1 MRKFSKALIAS
12 AVLTGLSVSSA
23 FAAGTPGTAVGP
35 DYTVLTNG
43 FDWGTTVAAVM
54 AIGAGAVGLVLAI
67 VGMRKV
73 FQFVRA
79 I

>member
-1 MRKFSKALIAS
+1 MRKFAKSLVAS
-12 AVLTGLSVSSA
+12 AVITGLSVSSA
-23 FAAGTPGTAVGP
+23 FAAGTPGATGGP
-35 DYTVLTNG
+35 DYTTLTNG

-73 FQFVRA
+73 FTFVKA

>member
-1 MRKFSKALIAS
+1 MKFAKSLIAS
-12 AVLTGLSVSSA
+12 AIVTGLSVSSA
-23 FAAGTPGTAVGP
+23 FAADAGTGP
-35 DYTVLTNG
+35 DYTTLTNG
-43 FDWGTTVAAVM
+43 FDWTSTIAAVM
-54 AIGAGAVGLVLAI
+54 TIGAGAVGLVLAI

>member
-1 MRKFSKALIAS
+1 MRKFAKSLVAS
-12 AVLTGLSVSSA
+12 AVITGLSVSSA
-23 FAAGTPGTAVGP
+23 FADIGTGP
-35 DYTVLTNG
+35 DYTTLTNG

>member
-1 MRKFSKALIAS
+1 MRKLSKSLIAS
-12 AVLTGLSVSSA
+12 AVLTGFSVSSA
-23 FAAGTPGTAVGP
+23 FAAGP
-35 DYTVLTNG
+35 DYTTLTDG
-43 FDWGTTVAAVM
+43 FDWTTTISAVM

-73 FQFVRA
+73 FTFVKA

>member
-1 MRKFSKALIAS
+1 MRISKALIAS

-23 FAAGTPGTAVGP
+23 FAAGTPGTSTGL
-35 DYTVLTNG
+35 DYTALTNG
-43 FDWGTTVAAVM
+43 FDWTSTIAALM
-54 AIGAGAVGLVLAI
+54 AVGAGAVGIILAM

-79 I
+79 L

>member
-1 MRKFSKALIAS
+1 MRKFAKGLIAS
-12 AVLTGLSVSSA
+12 AVLTGVSVSSA
-23 FAAGTPGTAVGP
+23 FAAGTGP
-35 DYTVLTNG
+35 DYTTLTDG
-43 FDWGTTVAAVM
+43 FDWTTTIAAVM
-54 AIGAGAVGLVLAI
+54 TIGAGAVGLVLAI

>member
-1 MRKFSKALIAS
+1 MRKFAKSLIAS
-12 AVLTGLSVSSA
+12 AVLTGVSVSSA
-23 FAAGTPGTAVGP
+23 FAATGP
-35 DYTVLTNG
+35 DYTTLTDG
-43 FDWGTTVAAVM
+43 FDWTTTIAAVM
-54 AIGAGAVGLVLAI
+54 TIGAGAVGLVLAI